1 MRVYPAC
8 IYPVH
13 AAILDPA
20 AATFPV
26 DDVASTIQQVL
37 IRDDTRQQP
46 PGPTKFPAF
55 LGLDRSQWEKPAASE
70 QCATAETKNTN
81 CWLCGSVVDTKQ
93 TTMPDGSVIR
103 VCGNANKNECEH
115 VLPASFMMFLKTLIN
130 RNNTN
135 PEPKLETTRLFYDAS
150 CNLCNN
156 KKSDGLYVKAFWQS
170 DGTLR
175 FEPHLDNIIHDIVL
189 FIIAVRCNT
198 GEEVFSSDASGED
211 RRLPPWPGVPA
222 TYGGAVPPIAVQGPQ
237 DEDWPASALPPAIN
251 WPDAGRD
258 AKWVNANMRTAP
270 RCDPEEVVAGF
281 AAAAAAAVAAA
292 AFVPPAAVHFFT
304 YKKTTV
310 KSPPPQFTK
319 YSVSVNTF
327 ASVTSLTKD
336 AVTQKFHNP
345 ARAYIELTAAVPSA
359 PGAAAP
365 GIDVGTIETELAG
378 DPTMVGVNP
387 GLLAI
392 VQPSKHSSALASLRN
407 AGVVSTVDRDKA
419 WTWINRRFSAIYS
432 RVQQICVYLNGAANR
447 SVVDSTRQLAT
458 RPILDTDA
466 KFINLGAIPNL
477 QPPPVPLAP
486 AGGRRLR
493 FTIRRRS
500 ESRQTK
506 KNRRRRVIEVRV

>member
-1 MRVYPAC
+1 MDVYLAC
-8 IYPVH
+8 IYPGH
-13 AAILDPA
+13 AEILNPSPPPA
-20 AATFPV
+20 PLPV

-55 LGLDRSQWEKPAASE
+55 LGLDRSQWEKPTASE
-70 QCATAETKNTN
+70 QCATAGTVNTN

-93 TTMPDGSVIR
+93 TTISGSVIR

-130 RNNTN
+130 RNNNSTHD
-135 PEPKLETTRLFYDAS
+135 PEITKRFYDAS

-156 KKSDGLYVKAFWQS
+156 KKSDGLYVKAFWQG
-170 DGTLR
+170 DGSLK

-198 GEEVFSSDASGED
+198 GAEVFSSDASGED

-222 TYGGAVPPIAVQGPQ
+222 AYGDVPTIAVQDPQ
-237 DEDWPASALPPAIN
+237 GEDWPASALPAEVN

-258 AKWVNANMRTAP
+258 ARWVNAAMRTAP
-270 RCDPEEVVAGF
+270 RCDDEEVVAGF

-292 AFVPPAAVHFFT
+292 AFAPPAAVHFFT

-310 KSPPPQFTK
+310 RSPPPPFTK

-345 ARAYIELTAAVPSA
+345 ARAYIELTAADPSA
-359 PGAAAP
+359 AASAP
-365 GIDVGTIETELAG
+365 AGIDVGAIETELAG
-378 DPTMVGVNP
+378 DSTMVGLTP
-387 GLLAI
+387 GLIAI
-392 VQPSKHSSALASLRN
+392 VQPSKLSSALASLRN

-419 WTWINRRFSAIYS
+419 WTWINGRFSAIYS
-432 RVQQICVYLNGAANR
+432 RVQQVCDHLNGEANPR
-447 SVVDSTRQLAT
+447 IVAYTRQLAT
-458 RPILDTDA
+458 RPILDTEA
-466 KFINLGAIPNL
+466 NFINLGAIPNL
-477 QPPPVPLAP
+477 RPPPALLAP

-506 KNRRRRVIEVRV
+506 KNRRRRVIEVSV